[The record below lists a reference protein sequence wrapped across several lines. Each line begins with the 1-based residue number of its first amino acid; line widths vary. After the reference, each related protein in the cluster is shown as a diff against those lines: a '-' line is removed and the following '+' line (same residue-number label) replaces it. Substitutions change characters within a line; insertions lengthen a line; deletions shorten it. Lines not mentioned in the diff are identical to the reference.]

1 MIEREIEK
9 LSCLSAAYPEVP
21 WSRDRVWE
29 IYVSLFWPLPLSES
43 LMGSGTLFSFGDP
56 YFYPEEI

>member
-1 MIEREIEK
+1 M
-9 LSCLSAAYPEVP
+9 SCLSAAYPEVP

-29 IYVSLFWPLPLSES
+29 MYVPLFWPLPLSES
-43 LMGSGTLFSFGDP
+43 LMGSGTLFSFGDL